1 MSLKLNSSGG
11 GSVTLQEPSTATN
24 GTLTLPAGTGTVAV
38 NGLSS
43 NIVSGTAQ
51 NSTSGT
57 SIDFT
62 SIPSWVKRVT
72 VIFNGVSTS
81 GTSDVIVQLGTTSG
95 FTTSGYLGASMTF
108 VGANNPGSTA
118 LTSGFLVR
126 LGGAATATAVRHGT
140 VILNLLGSNRWSGAV
155 NVGLSDVIY
164 MATAA
169 GTISLADVLTQVR
182 INTVGGA
189 NTFDAG
195 SINILYEYA
204 MSTLKTNNV
213 QVGQSVPATNNFTL
227 YQPSSPDGTVRL
239 GVGNSGA
246 TTLDAVT
253 VTSAGN
259 VTMAGSMTA
268 TSITSA
274 VTATT
279 QAFKTSDT
287 TIATTAFVDRLR
299 SLLTAATGSGGG
311 TAVIGDRGCLLS
323 VTAGVT
329 VPANVFAANDTFS
342 IYNNSA
348 SNITITQGAS
358 LTLRQVGTANTGNR
372 TLAQRGLVTV
382 VFISATEAVIS
393 GGGLT

>member
-1 MSLKLNSSGG
+1 
-11 GSVTLQEPSTATN
+11 
-24 GTLTLPAGTGTVAV
+24 
-38 NGLSS
+38 
-43 NIVSGTAQ
+43 
-51 NSTSGT
+51 
-57 SIDFT
+57 
-62 SIPSWVKRVT
+62 
-72 VIFNGVSTS
+72 
-81 GTSDVIVQLGTTSG
+81 
-95 FTTSGYLGASMTF
+95 
-108 VGANNPGSTA
+108 
-118 LTSGFLVR
+118 
-126 LGGAATATAVRHGT
+126 
-140 VILNLLGSNRWSGAV
+140 
-155 NVGLSDVIY
+155 
-164 MATAA
+164 
-169 GTISLADVLTQVR
+169 
-182 INTVGGA
+182 
-189 NTFDAG
+189 
-195 SINILYEYA
+195 

-213 QVGQSVPATNNFTL
+213 QVGQSVTATNNFTL
-227 YQPSSPDGTVRL
+227 YQPASPDGTVRL

-279 QAFKTSDT
+279 QAVKTSDT

-299 SLLTAATGSGGG
+299 SLLTAATGAGGG
-311 TAVIGDRGCLLS
+311 AAVIGDRGCLLS

-342 IYNNSA
+342 IYNNSG

>member
-1 MSLKLNSSGG
+1 
-11 GSVTLQEPSTATN
+11 
-24 GTLTLPAGTGTVAV
+24 
-38 NGLSS
+38 
-43 NIVSGTAQ
+43 
-51 NSTSGT
+51 
-57 SIDFT
+57 
-62 SIPSWVKRVT
+62 
-72 VIFNGVSTS
+72 
-81 GTSDVIVQLGTTSG
+81 
-95 FTTSGYLGASMTF
+95 
-108 VGANNPGSTA
+108 
-118 LTSGFLVR
+118 
-126 LGGAATATAVRHGT
+126 
-140 VILNLLGSNRWSGAV
+140 
-155 NVGLSDVIY
+155 
-164 MATAA
+164 
-169 GTISLADVLTQVR
+169 
-182 INTVGGA
+182 
-189 NTFDAG
+189 
-195 SINILYEYA
+195 

-213 QVGQSVPATNNFTL
+213 QVGQSVTATNNFTL

-279 QAFKTSDT
+279 QAVKTSDT